1 MVVPRELAAP
11 QPVTPPPPPPP
22 PARNLAD
29 DVFAAVR
36 RQWRLVLAIAVAA
49 TLVAWLAAAVQP
61 KRYRA
66 NAMGAVTPVNELTP
80 SEMIRGVDTLE
91 RRVVVSSVAA
101 LASAPATLNAVH
113 AGRYEITAIVLP
125 NTNLF
130 TIEVEGTNARE
141 AAAIANRVTPILSAQ
156 SRAMFRV
163 YGVTM
168 ISAAPV
174 PTAPVLP
181 RVGRAAATGLFFGI
195 LAGIAAAYFRDQ
207 RRHAR

>member
-1 MVVPRELAAP
+1 MVVGRELAA
-11 QPVTPPPPPPP
+11 PPPPP

-49 TLVAWLAAAVQP
+49 TLLAWLAAAVQP

-66 NAMGAVTPVNELTP
+66 NAMGAVTPVTELTP

-113 AGRYEITAIVLP
+113 AGSYEITAIVLP

-141 AAAIANRVTPILSAQ
+141 AAAIANRVAPVLSAQ

-174 PTAPVLP
+174 PAAAVLP

-195 LAGIAAAYFRDQ
+195 LAGMAAAYFRDQ
-207 RRHAR
+207 RRHA

>member
-1 MVVPRELAAP
+1 MVVGHELA
-11 QPVTPPPPPPP
+11 PPPPPP

-49 TLVAWLAAAVQP
+49 TLLAWLAAAVQP

-66 NAMGAVTPVNELTP
+66 NAMGAVTPVTELTP

-113 AGRYEITAIVLP
+113 AGSYEITAIVLP

-130 TIEVEGTNARE
+130 TIEVEGTNARQ
-141 AAAIANRVTPILSAQ
+141 AAAIANRVAPVLSAQ

-174 PTAPVLP
+174 PTAAVLP

-207 RRHAR
+207 RRHV